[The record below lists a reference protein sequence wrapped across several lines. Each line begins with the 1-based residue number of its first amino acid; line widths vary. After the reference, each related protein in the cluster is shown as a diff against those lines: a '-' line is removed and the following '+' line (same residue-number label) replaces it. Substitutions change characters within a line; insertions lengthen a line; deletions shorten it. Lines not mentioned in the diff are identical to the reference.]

1 MIPKEVVDSIVESA
15 QVEDVVGEFVNL
27 KKRGTN
33 YLGLCPFH
41 QEKTPSFTVSPVKG
55 IYKCFGCGKA
65 GDSVKFLMEHEHY
78 SYPESLRY
86 LAKKYGIE
94 VPEQE
99 ISPEYQ
105 AEQNRKESIYIVLKF
120 AEEYY
125 QKQLME
131 SDKGKTVALPY
142 LDEREISE
150 GSREDF
156 KLGFAL
162 ESWDAFSKHAV
173 DKGYKEEY
181 LVEAG
186 LSIKRDNGNLIDR
199 FRARI
204 MFPIHSLSGRTIGF
218 GGRILKQ
225 KDKKEAKYINSPD
238 TEVYNKSEVLY
249 GLFQGKRAIK
259 GEDVCYL
266 VEGYTDVISMH
277 QSGVQNVVASSGT
290 SLTEGQL
297 RLVKRYT
304 QNICFIFDGDA
315 AGIKAS
321 LRAIDL
327 ALEEGLNVRALALP
341 EGEDPDSFSKARSTN
356 EIKAFL
362 EDNVKDFII
371 FKTNLLLPG
380 TENDPIKKAE
390 VISQIV
396 HSIAL
401 IPDTLKRTVYI
412 QQCATLLKMD
422 ETVLVAELNKQ
433 LPKVL
438 KKMEKQW
445 KSERRSATPTSI
457 PPPSPGPGSS
467 SEPPPGYDEMPLEA
481 FPGYEAEMGDTAAPP
496 QEMTSEIDLMS
507 HHEEQLVKFILHFG
521 HLMYDEEH
529 VETVAEHILEFVE
542 EYDAHPDNALLV
554 VLLKEYEHHLHHWGA
569 AEMREFLHHENEEVR
584 DMAIALMQE
593 KYEASEHWVKKIGF
607 IVKPEENYKDTLRR
621 TINRYKLSRIGKM
634 VEETMEDIKS
644 GRPEDLEVNLR
655 TFQRM
660 MQVRKE
666 IADKLGV
673 VIF

>member
-1 MIPKEVVDSIVESA
+1 MIPKEVVDNIVESA

-27 KKRGTN
+27 KKRGVN

-41 QEKTPSFTVSPVKG
+41 QEKTPSFTVSAVKG

-78 SYPESLRY
+78 NYPEALKY

-99 ISPEYQ
+99 VSPEYK
-105 AEQNRKESIYIVLKF
+105 AVQNRKESIYIVLNF
-120 AEEYY
+120 AEEYF
-125 QKQLME
+125 QQQLME
-131 SDKGKTVALPY
+131 SEKGKTVALPY
-142 LDEREISE
+142 LTERGISE

-156 KLGFAL
+156 KMGFAQ

-173 DKGYKEEY
+173 EKGYKEEF

-199 FRARI
+199 FRARV

-249 GLFQGKRAIK
+249 GLFQAKRAIK
-259 GEDVCYL
+259 GDDICYL

-277 QSGVQNVVASSGT
+277 QNGVQNVVASSGT

-341 EGEDPDSFSKARSTN
+341 EGEDPDSFAKARSTN

-362 EDNVKDFII
+362 EDHVKDFII

-380 TENDPIKKAE
+380 AEGDPLKKAE
-390 VISQIV
+390 AISQIV

-412 QQCATLLKMD
+412 QQCASMLKMD
-422 ETVLVAELNKQ
+422 EEVLVGELNKQ

-438 KKMEKQW
+438 KKMEQQW
-445 KSERRSATPTSI
+445 KGQQRGAAPASSSSG
-457 PPPSPGPGSS
+457 PPP
-467 SEPPPGYDEMPLEA
+467 DHDQMPLEA
-481 FPGYEAEMGDTAAPP
+481 FPGYEGEGAEAPP
-496 QEMTSEIDLMS
+496 ELKEEVDVMN

-529 VETVAEHILEFVE
+529 VETVAEHILEFLE
-542 EYDAHPDNALLV
+542 EYDAHPDNTLLV
-554 VLLKEYEHHLHHWGA
+554 VLLKEYEYHLHHWGA
-569 AEMREFLHHENEEVR
+569 AEMKQFLHHDDLEVR
-584 DMAIALMQE
+584 EMAISLMHE
-593 KYEASEHWVKKIGF
+593 KYEASEHWVQKIGF
-607 IVKPEENYKDTLRR
+607 LVKPEENYKDTLRR
-621 TINRYKLSRIGKM
+621 TINRYKLSRISQM
-634 VEETMEDIKS
+634 VEETMEDIKN
-644 GRPEDLEVNLR
+644 GRPEDVEVNLR
-655 TFQRM
+655 AFKRM
-660 MQVRKE
+660 MDVRKE
-666 IADKLGV
+666 VADQLGL